1 MERYFKIGEIARL
14 YGIGVDSLRY
24 YEKLGLIHPARSE
37 SGYRLYSISDIWC
50 LNVIRDLRGLDF
62 SMEQIAAY
70 LDRHTVDS
78 TLHLL
83 AEESRAIGE
92 KMAFLQQLQAN
103 VDQRMQAIRDAA
115 SQPVEE
121 ITLTRYPARPC
132 FAIAEGYAADNDA
145 EMDILIKRLLN
156 RDPARMYVI
165 GNQQIGSALSLEKA
179 RAGDFSRYSGAFLL
193 SPAGD
198 CTLPAGQ
205 YLTVRYNGSYRRTA
219 RFVPRLLAYAQA
231 HGLTPAG
238 DVLEF
243 LCIDIHTSCDRD
255 EHVTELQLRTEG

>member
-24 YEKLGLIHPARSE
+24 YEKLGLIHPVRSE
-37 SGYRLYSISDIWC
+37 SGYRLYSIRDIWC

-70 LDRHTVDS
+70 LQQHTVAS

-103 VDQRMQAIRDAA
+103 VNSRVQAIQDAA

-121 ITLTRYPARPC
+121 IARKDFSARPC
-132 FAIAEGYAADNDA
+132 FAITEGYAADNDA

-156 RDPARMYVI
+156 KDPARMGVI
-165 GNQQIGSALSLEKA
+165 GNQQIGSALALEKA

-193 SPAGD
+193 SPKGSCA
-198 CTLPAGQ
+198 LPAGQ
-205 YLTVRYNGSYRRTA
+205 YLTVRYKGSYRRTA
-219 RFVPRLLAYAQA
+219 RFVPRLLDYAQA

-238 DVLEF
+238 DILEF
-243 LCIDIHTSCDRD
+243 LCIDIHTSCDKA
-255 EHVTELQLRTEG
+255 EHVTELQLRVEG